1 MPATER
7 HKAIAEIANKLRQD
21 DLERRGINPDAVTPY
36 TGDDV
41 QIIFTAW
48 QAEYAA
54 RRAAGQIANGARN
67 RWRNPIPAERPA

>member
-1 MPATER
+1 MSATKR
-7 HKAIAEIANKLRQD
+7 HQRIAEIATKMRAD
-21 DLERRGINPDAVTPY
+21 DLERRGLNPDAVTPY
-36 TGDDV
+36 TAGDV

-54 RRAAGQIANGARN
+54 RRAAGQIANGPRN